1 MLWQVLAAL
10 IGIALMAAPDVAGLP
25 QATGTL
31 VNVLAPI
38 AAAFAIIATSEV
50 TRGLRYL
57 SSAAA
62 GLMAVSVPF
71 LGGPIA
77 SLALVAGAAVVMAL
91 VALGGRRTSG
101 SFGGGWRALR

>member
-1 MLWQVLAAL
+1 
-10 IGIALMAAPDVAGLP
+10 
-25 QATGTL
+25 
-31 VNVLAPI
+31 
-38 AAAFAIIATSEV
+38 
-50 TRGLRYL
+50 
-57 SSAAA
+57 
-62 GLMAVSVPF
+62 LMAVSVPF